1 MKHVSLL
8 LGLTLI
14 ALSGCA
20 GNNES
25 TTISTPQSLQS
36 LSITKTTGNSSST
49 VTNSSTEGETPA
61 ASDSSAESDLT
72 QTTEKTFA
80 TQQEFVDYM
89 YEKVTAL
96 EDTISLLDS
105 NLTQVYSVVGT
116 DAEAAQLSIRENLL
130 NQTTNEM
137 NTIEALPR
145 PTEEV
150 ATLQEYVVK
159 AYDYNIQYKTA
170 EYEIFQAE
178 TLEERQTLLDSN
190 AEVERQ
196 AQNYLTLAW
205 SEIDRLSETSY
216 DRK

>member
-49 VTNSSTEGETPA
+49 VTNSSTDGETSD
-61 ASDSSAESDLT
+61 ASDSSAESNST

-137 NTIEALPR
+137 NTIEALLR

>member
-49 VTNSSTEGETPA
+49 VTNSSTEGETSD
-61 ASDSSAESDLT
+61 ASDSSAESDST
-72 QTTEKTFA
+72 QSSKKTFA

-137 NTIEALPR
+137 NTIEALLR

>member
-1 MKHVSLL
+1 MKPVSLL

-49 VTNSSTEGETPA
+49 VTNSSTEGETSD
-61 ASDSSAESDLT
+61 ASDSSAESNST

-137 NTIEALPR
+137 NTIEALLR

>member
-1 MKHVSLL
+1 MKRVSLL

-61 ASDSSAESDLT
+61 ASDSSAESNST

-89 YEKVTAL
+89 YEKVAAL

-137 NTIEALPR
+137 NTIEALLR

>member
-49 VTNSSTEGETPA
+49 VTNSSTEGETPD
-61 ASDSSAESDLT
+61 ASDSSAESDST
-72 QTTEKTFA
+72 QSSKKTFA

>member
-1 MKHVSLL
+1 MKRVSLL
-8 LGLTLI
+8 LGLTFLT
-14 ALSGCA
+14 LSGCA
-20 GNNES
+20 GHNES
-25 TTISTPQSLQS
+25 TMVSTPQSLQS
-36 LSITKTTGNSSST
+36 LSITQTTGNNSNT
-49 VTNSSTEGETPA
+49 VTNPSLESETPVD
-61 ASDSSAESDLT
+61 SDADTDADITKSS
-72 QTTEKTFA
+72 QKTFA

-96 EDTISLLDS
+96 EDTLSLLDS

-137 NTIEALPR
+137 NTIESLSR

-150 ATLQEYVVK
+150 GTLQEYVVK

-170 EYEIFQAE
+170 EYEIFQAQ
-178 TLEERQTLLDSN
+178 TLEERQKLLDSN
-190 AEVERQ
+190 AEIERQ

-205 SEIDRLSETSY
+205 SEIDRLSETNY
-216 DRK
+216 DYK

>member
-49 VTNSSTEGETPA
+49 VTNSSTEGETSD
-61 ASDSSAESDLT
+61 ASDSSAESNST

-137 NTIEALPR
+137 NTIEALLR

>member
-1 MKHVSLL
+1 MKRVSLL

-49 VTNSSTEGETPA
+49 VTNSSTEGETSD
-61 ASDSSAESDLT
+61 ASDSSAESNST

>member
-1 MKHVSLL
+1 MKPVSLL

-36 LSITKTTGNSSST
+36 LSITKPTGNSSST
-49 VTNSSTEGETPA
+49 VTNSSTEGETSD
-61 ASDSSAESDLT
+61 ASDSSAESNST

-137 NTIEALPR
+137 NTIEALLR

>member
-49 VTNSSTEGETPA
+49 VTNSSTEGETSD
-61 ASDSSAESDLT
+61 ASDSSAESNST

-137 NTIEALPR
+137 NTIEALLR

-150 ATLQEYVVK
+150 ATLQEYVVN

>member
-1 MKHVSLL
+1 MKRVSLL

-49 VTNSSTEGETPA
+49 VTNSSTEGETSD
-61 ASDSSAESDLT
+61 ASDSSAESNST

-116 DAEAAQLSIRENLL
+116 DAEAAQLSIRENFL

-137 NTIEALPR
+137 NTIEALLR

-150 ATLQEYVVK
+150 ATLQDYVVK

-178 TLEERQTLLDSN
+178 TLEDRQTLLDSN

>member
-36 LSITKTTGNSSST
+36 LSITKTTGNSPST
-49 VTNSSTEGETPA
+49 VTNSSTEGETSD
-61 ASDSSAESDLT
+61 ASDSSAESNST

-137 NTIEALPR
+137 NTIEALLR

>member
-49 VTNSSTEGETPA
+49 VTNSSTEGETSD
-61 ASDSSAESDLT
+61 ASDSSAESNST

-137 NTIEALPR
+137 NTIEALLR

-150 ATLQEYVVK
+150 ATLQDYVVK